1 MDGLQ
6 AEQDERTTPPPWKHG
21 QGAPDLPSP
30 PSISQAAHTADWQVP
45 TLTFRYCGKAAT
57 IGQTSV
63 LAGRHACDVNHVL
76 ICEECYAAQ
85 SQLRPSS
92 PSRESSSAVTK
103 LIGGVGWEPRMLVAS
118 RVVKLSNPPC
128 AIAGIVQG
136 AQCGLRGVRLSR

>member
-1 MDGLQ
+1 MSG
-6 AEQDERTTPPPWKHG
+6 PPHCLGKHG
-21 QGAPDLPSP
+21 LGAPDLPSP
-30 PSISQAAHTADWQVP
+30 PSISQAADWQVP

-92 PSRESSSAVTK
+92 PSRESSSAVT
-103 LIGGVGWEPRMLVAS
+103 
-118 RVVKLSNPPC
+118 N
-128 AIAGIVQG
+128 
-136 AQCGLRGVRLSR
+136 